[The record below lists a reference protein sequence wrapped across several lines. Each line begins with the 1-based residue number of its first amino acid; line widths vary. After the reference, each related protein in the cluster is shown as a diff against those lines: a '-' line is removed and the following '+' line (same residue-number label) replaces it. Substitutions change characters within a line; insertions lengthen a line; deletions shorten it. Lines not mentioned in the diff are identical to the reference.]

1 MFSERIGAAQAQ
13 MLGMVN
19 RVLPDAELD
28 AATDD
33 FALRL
38 AQGPTLAYRY
48 IKQNIHAAA
57 TEPIER
63 VLDLEAANMIR
74 CRLSEDCKEALDA
87 FQNKREPRFN
97 GR

>member
-1 MFSERIGAAQAQ
+1 MLCDRIGAQQALA
-13 MLGMVN
+13 LGMLN

-28 AATDD
+28 AATDA

-38 AQGPTLAYRY
+38 AQGPSMAYRY

-57 TEPIER
+57 SEPLER
-63 VLDLEAANMIR
+63 VLDLEARNMIR
-74 CRLSEDCKEALDA
+74 CRLSEDCQEALLA
-87 FQNKREPRFN
+87 FQHKREPRFN